1 MGRLSTAGRDFAS
14 RKISFVSF
22 LHCLRGLGAQQAG
35 NETGAPYELAERWAT
50 KMSNNLMTRRTLLRA
65 FAATTVAAA
74 PVMANATGF
83 LRGAG
88 DIRRIR
94 MYNGRAGE
102 SLDMIYWI
110 EGDYIRPALDEIN
123 YFFRDWRDNTQ
134 HSIDSRTIDILTAS
148 HRLMETDEP
157 YTLLSGYRSPATNAL
172 LRSRSSGVARN
183 SRHLVGEAADV
194 QLQSRSVG
202 QMFQAARACNAG
214 GVGRYSRSNFV
225 HMDCGPVRSWGG

>member
-1 MGRLSTAGRDFAS
+1 MGDR
-14 RKISFVSF
+14 
-22 LHCLRGLGAQQAG
+22 H
-35 NETGAPYELAERWAT
+35 
-50 KMSNNLMTRRTLLRA
+50 MSNNLMTRRTLLRA

-110 EGDYIRPALDEIN
+110 EGDYIRPALEEIN
-123 YFFRDWRDNTQ
+123 YFFRDWRDNSV
-134 HSIDSRTIDILTAS
+134 HRIDQRTIDILTAS

-157 YTLLSGYRSPATNAL
+157 YTLLSGYRSPATNAM

-183 SRHLVGEAADV
+183 SRHLRGEAADV
-194 QLQSRSVG
+194 QLQSRSVS
-202 QMFQAARACNAG
+202 QMYSAARACNAG

>member
-1 MGRLSTAGRDFAS
+1 MARKLEDREDKRFRVLMERAGIRGKDPMTDTTFS
-14 RKISFVSF
+14 R
-22 LHCLRGLGAQQAG
+22 RA
-35 NETGAPYELAERWAT
+35 
-50 KMSNNLMTRRTLLRA
+50 LMRA

-74 PVMANATGF
+74 PVMANATGL

-88 DIRRIR
+88 DIRRLH

-110 EGDYIRPALDEIN
+110 DGEYVAPALDEVN
-123 YFFRDWRDNTQ
+123 YFMRDWRNDQ
-134 HSIDSRTIDILTAS
+134 VIDINLRTIDIMTAA
-148 HRLMETDEP
+148 HNLLETHEP
-157 YTLLSGYRSPATNAL
+157 YTLLSGYRSPETNAM

-183 SRHLVGEAADV
+183 SRHIRGEAADL
-194 QLQSRSVG
+194 QLQSRSVS
-202 QMFQAARACNAG
+202 QLFAAARSCNAG